1 MGIIPYDMFRLCLN
15 ELPVVNDKRV
25 EKKFSTLFLER
36 IIMYISKNQLVNRIR
51 RAATKYKNYLVGK
64 TFLFVYENGYIEV
77 MFTTKAFF
85 HLTGVNSKL
94 SAVDFYKHAVKENG
108 LRASEI
114 FFDADHPFDFA
125 NLKTQCL
132 KDLYKITVQDVLIAD
147 GVITATANYKLA
159 VTDLKITLCLGKDT
173 DINGNI
179 ISSRWVPY
187 SFRVEE
193 IDNNK
198 LNDLYE
204 VKFVFCKNTNSPQ
217 NVKYNEMTFGQKE
230 NLIKLPD
237 EIKNMIDIRD

>member
-1 MGIIPYDMFRLCLN
+1 
-15 ELPVVNDKRV
+15 
-25 EKKFSTLFLER
+25 
-36 IIMYISKNQLVNRIR
+36 MYISKNQLVNRIK
-51 RAATKYKNYLVGK
+51 RAAAKYKQYLVGK

-94 SAVDFYKHAVKENG
+94 SAIDFYKHAVKENG

-114 FFDADHPFDFA
+114 FFDSDHPFDLA
-125 NLKTQCL
+125 NLKTQHL

-147 GVITATANYKLA
+147 GVVTATANYELA

-173 DINGNI
+173 DVNGNT
-179 ISSRWVPY
+179 ISNRWVPY

-198 LNDLYE
+198 LKDLYE
-204 VKFVFCKNTNSPQ
+204 VKFVFYKETNLPQ
-217 NVKYNEMTFGQKE
+217 NTKYKDMTFGKME
-230 NLIKLPD
+230 DISKLSD
-237 EIKNMIDIRD
+237 DIKNMIDI

>member
-15 ELPVVNDKRV
+15 ELPVVNGKRV
-25 EKKFSTLFLER
+25 EKNLCPFFAERLF
-36 IIMYISKNQLVNRIR
+36 MYISKNQLVNRIR
-51 RAATKYKNYLVGK
+51 NAAKKYKNHLVGK

-85 HLTGVNSKL
+85 HLTGVNSRL
-94 SAVDFYKHAVKENG
+94 SAVDFYKHAVMENG

-114 FFDADHPFDFA
+114 FFDSDHPFDFA

-132 KDLYKITVQDVLIAD
+132 KDLYKITIQDAFIAD
-147 GVITATANYKLA
+147 GVITATADYELA
-159 VTDLKITLCLGKDT
+159 VTDLKITLCLGEDT
-173 DINGNI
+173 DINGNV
-179 ISSRWVPY
+179 ISGRWVPY

-193 IDNNK
+193 IDNNR

-217 NVKYNEMTFGQKE
+217 RTKYKEMTFGKKE
-230 NLIKLPD
+230 DLGRLPD
-237 EIKNMIDIRD
+237 EIKRMIEIQ

>member
-1 MGIIPYDMFRLCLN
+1 
-15 ELPVVNDKRV
+15 
-25 EKKFSTLFLER
+25 
-36 IIMYISKNQLVNRIR
+36 MYISKNQLVNRIR

>member
-1 MGIIPYDMFRLCLN
+1 
-15 ELPVVNDKRV
+15 
-25 EKKFSTLFLER
+25 
-36 IIMYISKNQLVNRIR
+36 MYISKNQLVNRIR

-77 MFTTKAFF
+77 MFTTRAFF

-114 FFDADHPFDFA
+114 FFDSDHPFDFA

-132 KDLYKITVQDVLIAD
+132 KDLYKITVQDALIAD
-147 GVITATANYKLA
+147 GVVTATANYELA

-198 LNDLYE
+198 LKDLYE
-204 VKFVFCKNTNSPQ
+204 VKFVFCKKNNLPR
-217 NVKYNEMTFGQKE
+217 NVKYNEITFGKKE
-230 NLIKLPD
+230 DLTKLSD
-237 EIKNMIDIRD
+237 EIKGMIDIRE

>member
-1 MGIIPYDMFRLCLN
+1 
-15 ELPVVNDKRV
+15 
-25 EKKFSTLFLER
+25 
-36 IIMYISKNQLVNRIR
+36 MYISKNQLVNRIR
-51 RAATKYKNYLVGK
+51 RAAKKYKDYLVGK

-94 SAVDFYKHAVKENG
+94 SAVDFYKHAVMENG
-108 LRASEI
+108 
-114 FFDADHPFDFA
+114 
-125 NLKTQCL
+125 
-132 KDLYKITVQDVLIAD
+132 VV
-147 GVITATANYKLA
+147 TATANYELA

-179 ISSRWVPY
+179 INGRWVPY

-204 VKFVFCKNTNSPQ
+204 VKYVFCKDTNSPQ
-217 NVKYNEMTFGQKE
+217 SVKYSEMTFGKKE
-230 NLIKLPD
+230 DLNKLPD
-237 EIKNMIDIRD
+237 DIKNIIDI

>member
-1 MGIIPYDMFRLCLN
+1 
-15 ELPVVNDKRV
+15 
-25 EKKFSTLFLER
+25 
-36 IIMYISKNQLVNRIR
+36 MYISKNQLVNRIR
-51 RAATKYKNYLVGK
+51 RAAKKYKNYLVGK
-64 TFLFVYENGYIEV
+64 TFLFVYEKGYIEV

-85 HLTGVNSKL
+85 HLTGVNSRL
-94 SAVDFYKHAVKENG
+94 SAVDFYKHATMDNG

-114 FFDADHPFDFA
+114 FFDSDHPFDFA

-132 KDLYKITVQDVLIAD
+132 KDLYKITIQDALIAD
-147 GVITATANYKLA
+147 GVLTATANYELA

-179 ISSRWVPY
+179 ISDRWVPY

-204 VKFVFCKNTNSPQ
+204 IQFVFRKNTNSSQ
-217 NVKYNEMTFGQKE
+217 SVKYSEMTFGKKE
-230 NLIKLPD
+230 NLYKLPNQ
-237 EIKNMIDIRD
+237 IKNMIDI